1 MAKTISKK
9 SLEVKTPYPG
19 EKNEAY
25 NNLGKLPP
33 LKEKVKPN
41 EIDDIGNKLADL
53 SERINE
59 VELSMESLGRDIKR
73 VMGRMGI

>member
-1 MAKTISKK
+1 MAKTISRKK
-9 SLEVKTPYPG
+9 IEVKTPYP
-19 EKNEAY
+19 EKQNKAY
-25 NNLGKLPP
+25 SNLGKLPP